1 MSIRDLLQTTRDI
14 TLPQRTEVW
23 DLSSDET
30 GKVFNALSSDTARNL
45 LELLYDEPRTAS
57 EIADELDM
65 SLQNVGYHLEKLCDA
80 ELIEI
85 AETEYSRTGK
95 EMKIYAPTTNAVVL
109 LSTPSTG
116 QRIRSTLHQVF
127 SWILLLGIVAAIY
140 RAVLV
145 ERIVGVP
152 DIDIGIGSDDEAEIS
167 DDDDVADEPVDDAE
181 DPLVATDDAPD
192 PSEDTE
198 MYERREE
205 EEFDQ
210 VIDPGD
216 MVETVNPLEHLPL
229 LLDPG
234 VAFFLGA
241 SIAVLLI
248 VGFQWWRH

>member
-1 MSIRDLLQTTRDI
+1 MSIRELLQTTRDI

-45 LELLYDEPRTAS
+45 LQLLYDEPQTAS
-57 EIADELDM
+57 DIAKELEM
-65 SLQNVGYHLEKLCDA
+65 SLQNVGYHLEKLREA
-80 ELIEI
+80 ELIEV

-116 QRIRSTLHQVF
+116 QRIKTALHQVF
-127 SWILLLGIVAAIY
+127 SWIIFLGIVAALY
-140 RAVLV
+140 RAVIV
-145 ERIVGVP
+145 ERLISVPGVDVGMGG
-152 DIDIGIGSDDEAEIS
+152 DDSDDAPE
-167 DDDDVADEPVDDAE
+167 DDVLADDSIDDAE
-181 DPLVATDDAPD
+181 DPQIAIDDQPD
-192 PSEDTE
+192 SEEETVTHE
-198 MYERREE
+198 REE
-205 EEFDQ
+205 LDQ
-210 VIDPGD
+210 VIEPGD
-216 MVETVNPLEHLPL
+216 MVETINPLEHLPI

-248 VGFQWWRH
+248 IGFQWWRR